1 MQMVF
6 RKNNGLADIFSE
18 MNAVTFRHEDV
29 QHFSDGVLVEQPLIQ
44 RRGIDLLRDKILI
57 LKSIFEF
64 VLLFRGEIVV
74 VDAILHELQLAF
86 HRHVIHQVSVRHR
99 LSQFVAIGR
108 LSGFQVKNTVGI
120 FVDFVLRGCRQ
131 AHQRC
136 VEVIKN
142 IPVFI
147 INRPMG
153 LIANHQVE
161 VARRKQPFAILVI
174 YRIDAANHGLVS
186 GKDAGRAVV
195 FFILAKIGYR

>member
-1 MQMVF
+1 MQMVL

-18 MNAVTFRHEDV
+18 MHTVSFRHEDV
-29 QHFSDGVLVEQPLIQ
+29 QYFSDGVLVEQPLIQ
-44 RRGIDLLRDKILI
+44 RRRIDLLRDKILI

-86 HRHVIHQVSVRHR
+86 HGHVIHQVSVRHR
-99 LSQFVAIGR
+99 LSQFVAVGR
-108 LSGFQVKNTVGI
+108 LSGFQVKNTIGI
-120 FVDFVLRGCRQ
+120 LVDFVFRGCRQ

-147 INRPMG
+147 INRPMS

-161 VARRKQPFAILVI
+161 VARRKQSFSVLVV

-186 GKDAGRAVV
+186 GEDAGCAVV
-195 FFILAKIGYR
+195 FLILAEIGYR